1 MVAIAKLCIRPNDT
15 WKGRSIKLSHYVD
28 LSKRYL
34 GVMPNDLH
42 LFVRTMADVPMT
54 MKEEFTKILGST
66 RLERNSN
73 SGPNITSE
81 NGPKNEGVNGG

>member
-42 LFVRTMADVPMT
+42 LFVRTMADVPST
-54 MKEEFTKILGST
+54 MKDEFVKILEAKQ
-66 RLERNSN
+66 LERNSN
-73 SGPNITSE
+73 SGPNLASK
-81 NGPKNEGVNGG
+81 NGP

>member
-34 GVMPNDLH
+34 GVMPTDLH

-54 MKEEFTKILGST
+54 LKEEFTEILEAHDWKET
-66 RLERNSN
+66 IIPDPTLLPRMVRKMKE
-73 SGPNITSE
+73 
-81 NGPKNEGVNGG
+81 

>member
-42 LFVRTMADVPMT
+42 LYVRTMADVPMT
-54 MKEEFTKILGST
+54 MKEEFVKILAD
-66 RLERNSN
+66 SN
-73 SGPNITSE
+73 WKETVIPDPTLLPRMVRKMKE
-81 NGPKNEGVNGG
+81 

>member
-54 MKEEFTKILGST
+54 MKDEFVKILKQTTG
-66 RLERNSN
+66 
-73 SGPNITSE
+73 
-81 NGPKNEGVNGG
+81 KKQ